1 MKVFQTCQTSRTGL
15 TLGTLVV
22 ECHDHKI
29 NRAKPDVIHY
39 VDTPEVYEEE
49 KARHLE
55 GTLSPFHYTISVAEI
70 VHLTSSNNP
79 LRGPVPLLAPGRL
92 GQVRGEAGAG
102 PLPRARPRPR
112 PRPAPGEGGEV

>member
-1 MKVFQTCQTSRTGL
+1 M
-15 TLGTLVV
+15 LG
-22 ECHDHKI
+22 CHDHKI
-29 NRAKPDVIHY
+29 TRAKPDVIHY

-55 GTLSPFHYTISVAEI
+55 GTSSPVYHQCCREI

-102 PLPRARPRPR
+102 PLPRARPRPPPR
-112 PRPAPGEGGEV
+112 PRPASGEGGEV

>member
-1 MKVFQTCQTSRTGL
+1 ML
-15 TLGTLVV
+15 

-29 NRAKPDVIHY
+29 TRAKPDVIHY

-55 GTLSPFHYTISVAEI
+55 GTLSIIPSML
-70 VHLTSSNNP
+70 HLL

-92 GQVRGEAGAG
+92 GQVRGEARAGA
-102 PLPRARPRPR
+102 LPRVRPR